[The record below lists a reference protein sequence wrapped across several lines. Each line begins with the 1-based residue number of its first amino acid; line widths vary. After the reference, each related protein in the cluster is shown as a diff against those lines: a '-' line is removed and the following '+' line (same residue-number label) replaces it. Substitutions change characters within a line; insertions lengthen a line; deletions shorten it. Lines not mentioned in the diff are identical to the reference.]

1 MACCVRKQIHMMPPF
16 KKAEISLDVAE
27 KGSKIKNTWGLCL
40 DSRRFFEK
48 YITGIWKLESHGL
61 SWF

>member
-27 KGSKIKNTWGLCL
+27 KGSKIKNTWACVWIVEDFLRSISQEYG
-40 DSRRFFEK
+40 
-48 YITGIWKLESHGL
+48 
-61 SWF
+61 SWNHMG